1 MDEKTHKFYKNSTLS
16 HSNVLAVVIKFQ
28 LMFLVMFAVLGRIRQ
43 LEKKLMITNSRLPS
57 VQEVLSR
64 FSGRLS
70 EAQGFLAKADSN
82 VHEAENKNRA
92 SVLKFQRHEVIS
104 RDPPQLLQHPTS
116 LSHLHYVWFSVSF
129 YFYRMAYFFLFST
142 QNTSNSVELW
152 FFTLVPGI

>member
-28 LMFLVMFAVLGRIRQ
+28 LMFLVVFAVLGRIRQ

-57 VQEVLSR
+57 VREVLSR

-104 RDPPQLLQHPTS
+104 RDPTQLLQRPTS